1 MQGLS
6 RTEFDLAEY
15 APIISEV
22 IESGGEFRLFPRGT
36 SMLPLIRQGVDSV
49 ILVKPDEKLKKRE
62 IIFYRRDNGQFVLH
76 RILKVSKDGTYILC
90 GDNQTVLE
98 KQVRD
103 DSVIASVSA
112 VYRGEKR
119 VDATAFSFRV
129 YQFFWCVMP
138 IRKIIFLARRI
149 LSKIKQIFK
158 GQA

>member
-49 ILVKPDEKLKKRE
+49 IFIKPAEKLKKRE
-62 IIFYRRDNGQFVLH
+62 I
-76 RILKVSKDGTYILC
+76 ILKVSKDGTYILC

>member
-1 MQGLS
+1 M
-6 RTEFDLAEY
+6 
-15 APIISEV
+15 
-22 IESGGEFRLFPRGT
+22 
-36 SMLPLIRQGVDSV
+36 
-49 ILVKPDEKLKKRE
+49 
-62 IIFYRRDNGQFVLH
+62 LH